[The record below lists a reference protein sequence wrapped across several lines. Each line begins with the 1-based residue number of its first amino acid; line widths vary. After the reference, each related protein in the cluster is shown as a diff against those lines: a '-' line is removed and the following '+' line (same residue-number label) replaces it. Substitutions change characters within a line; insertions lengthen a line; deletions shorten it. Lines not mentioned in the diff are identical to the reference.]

1 MNFFSLEKLLLI
13 RFFLYSF
20 LPNILSEDCLTHSL
34 IDLNFPKAKTLF
46 NGYHLM
52 VTSKGIYSF
61 NPELTNIL
69 FSYNFTDE
77 QKFSIDITKMKNTIN
92 QVEISQFSQKE
103 GKNYVICI
111 ANNYFYF
118 MDEYGKMIFN
128 QKLTSNINVDYP
140 INFTII
146 K

>member
-13 RFFLYSF
+13 RFILYSF
-20 LPNILSEDCLTHSL
+20 LRNILSEDCLTHSL
-34 IDLNFPKAKTLF
+34 TDLNFPKAKTLL

-77 QKFSIDITKMKNTIN
+77 QKFSTDITKMKNTI
-92 QVEISQFSQKE
+92 
-103 GKNYVICI
+103 
-111 ANNYFYF
+111 
-118 MDEYGKMIFN
+118 
-128 QKLTSNINVDYP
+128 
-140 INFTII
+140 I